1 MNLKKDDFLI
11 ADLERAM
18 AIELI
23 AYIIKIYKIIKFYKC
38 KREVKKIKKHCS
50 RLKK

>member
-11 ADLERAM
+11 ADLERAK

-23 AYIIKIYKIIKFYKC
+23 AYIIKIYKI
-38 KREVKKIKKHCS
+38 E
-50 RLKK
+50 